1 MATQTLSHSSTVFAK
16 TDLGREEIQHRSL
29 RLAPLLRRLLLL
41 VDGERN
47 VAQLTPF
54 VAGQDVGAMLQELTE
69 LGCVQAVV
77 TAPAPAPAAAAAA
90 THAKSDLRDRPGT
103 ASAAPNGAAGTA
115 GAASGTAAAG
125 LPADLPDPASR
136 TPAQVEMAR
145 NFMINTINALL
156 EPNTRLTLVKKIFDS
171 AGPAELREHYP
182 QWDAAI
188 GSSWSGARRLPELRK
203 QLFAVL

>member
-1 MATQTLSHSSTVFAK
+1 MATHSLSLSSSIFAK

-41 VDGERN
+41 VDGERD

-54 VAGQDVGAMLQELTE
+54 VAGQDVAAMLHELTE
-69 LGCVQAVV
+69 LGCVQAVA
-77 TAPAPAPAAAAAA
+77 APASPPVTAPAAAAAA
-90 THAKSDLRDRPGT
+90 DLRDRPG
-103 ASAAPNGAAGTA
+103 AARTDPTPA
-115 GAASGTAAAG
+115 GANPSPA

-136 TPAQVEMAR
+136 APAQVEMAR

-171 AGPAELREHYP
+171 ADAAALREHYP

-188 GSSWSGARRLPELRK
+188 SSSWSGARRITELRK

>member
-1 MATQTLSHSSTVFAK
+1 MATHSLSLSSSIFAK

-41 VDGERN
+41 VDGERDI
-47 VAQLTPF
+47 AQLTPF
-54 VAGQDVGAMLQELTE
+54 VAGQDVAAMLHELTE
-69 LGCVQAVV
+69 LGCVQAV
-77 TAPAPAPAAAAAA
+77 AAAASPAVAAPAAGAAGAA
-90 THAKSDLRDRPGT
+90 TADLRDRPG
-103 ASAAPNGAAGTA
+103 AARTEPTLA
-115 GAASGTAAAG
+115 GASSGPT
-125 LPADLPDPASR
+125 LPADLADPASR

-171 AGPAELREHYP
+171 ADAAALREHYP

-188 GSSWSGARRLPELRK
+188 SSSWSGARRITELRK